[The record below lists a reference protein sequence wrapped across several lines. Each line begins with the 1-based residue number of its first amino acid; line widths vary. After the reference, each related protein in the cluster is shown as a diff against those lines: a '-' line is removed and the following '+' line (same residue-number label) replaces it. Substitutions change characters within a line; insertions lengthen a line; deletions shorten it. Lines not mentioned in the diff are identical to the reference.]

1 MPSGSSSLSQVM
13 FGAGLPAAGQRRVSV
28 LLAGD
33 ATIGDN
39 FLPTQRGPSSP
50 TKVKLS
56 SHNGAL
62 AI

>member
-1 MPSGSSSLSQVM
+1 M